1 MGMPAISK
9 RPMLL
14 ARLSWKF
21 SHQPETV
28 ATEALAHILSGSAA
42 ARDVLGGFLRSHGA
56 DVGPVARVRAEVTGE
71 EGDRPDLACK
81 DRDGTERVLIELK
94 FWAGLTGNQPVTYLK
109 RLPEDPRS
117 TLLVVAPSRRI
128 ETLWPELKRRARKGM
143 DVELGDDHAEPEV
156 RRATVGTGRV
166 LMLASWRVLLEALE
180 SAALA
185 AGDEAAVNDIGQ
197 LSGLAELQDTTTL
210 LPLHP
215 EQLDPESARLILN
228 LDRLVDDVCARAF
241 ATAWAS
247 RGGMQKRWEGGPFQ
261 YMMLGGCSVWFGLRF
276 ELWSKY
282 EQTPLWLGF
291 QDSAVQGRMPRK
303 LEQRWGENPP
313 KSLSAKDVVPI
324 RLRTGCEYEEVL
336 DDVVGQLEHFA
347 GLFQQIYAADADT
360 PG

>member
-1 MGMPAISK
+1 MPAISE

-56 DVGPVARVRAEVTGE
+56 DVGPVARVRVEVTGE

-247 RGGMQKRWEGGPFQ
+247 KGGMQKRWREGR
-261 YMMLGGCSVWFGLRF
+261 S
-276 ELWSKY
+276 S
-282 EQTPLWLGF
+282 T
-291 QDSAVQGRMPRK
+291 
-303 LEQRWGENPP
+303 
-313 KSLSAKDVVPI
+313 
-324 RLRTGCEYEEVL
+324 
-336 DDVVGQLEHFA
+336 
-347 GLFQQIYAADADT
+347 
-360 PG
+360 